1 MNSNELY
8 QLWDEFLESWP
19 VQRVEAMTLEEYTKA
34 GDPDSFMNWVEFR
47 TKPLATISGT
57 SSFIFGIYSRKDQT
71 AKSNT
76 KIISMKINMLGELL
90 MVAPRRV
97 LFSM

>member
-47 TKPLATISGT
+47 TKPLATI
-57 SSFIFGIYSRKDQT
+57 
-71 AKSNT
+71 
-76 KIISMKINMLGELL
+76 
-90 MVAPRRV
+90 
-97 LFSM
+97 